1 MNAARIPL
9 ALSHPAA
16 ADGFLTAALTG
27 DDLTNIGRLLGLYNR
42 VRNQPAIVAAIEQM
56 VAVRTVRDEMRVRIG
71 NLKTMQ

>member
-16 ADGFLTAALTG
+16 ADGFLTAVLSG
-27 DDLTNIGRLLGLYNR
+27 DDLTSIGRLLGLHHR

-56 VAVRTVRDEMRVRIG
+56 VAVRIVRDETLVRIG
-71 NLKTMQ
+71 NSKTMQ